1 MCYTVQVTGK
11 KATRLGLAWTTM
23 VVAALLVVA
32 CGGGGKDTRDEAV
45 VVGRMNETIT
55 IEDSTYIPGN
65 LQVPVGASVTWVN
78 RDSALHDA
86 KDDDGAWET
95 ENLRKDD
102 QGTVVFDE
110 PGVYPYH
117 CSLHPSM
124 KAQITV
130 LE

>member
-1 MCYTVQVTGK
+1 VKGRETM
-11 KATRLGLAWTTM
+11 RFGLAWAATL
-23 VVAALLVVA
+23 VAAVIVVA
-32 CGGGGKDTRDEAV
+32 CGGGGKDTRDEDI
-45 VVGRMNETIT
+45 VVGGMNETIT
-55 IEDSTYIPGN
+55 IEDYTYIPGN

-78 RDSALHDA
+78 KDSAVHDA

-95 ENLRKDD
+95 ENLREDD
-102 QGTVVFDE
+102 EGTIVFDE

-130 LE
+130 VRE